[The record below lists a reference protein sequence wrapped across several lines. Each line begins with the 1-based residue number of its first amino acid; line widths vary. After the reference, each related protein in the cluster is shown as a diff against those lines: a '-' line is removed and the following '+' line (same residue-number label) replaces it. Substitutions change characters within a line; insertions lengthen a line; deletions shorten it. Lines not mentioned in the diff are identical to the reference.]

1 MKKGIFKRILCA
13 VFMAGMLFAPP
24 VWAKPGQDGTGE
36 RTPRCL
42 NCHRGEPFEAAFY
55 RSVHGD
61 NGCLSCH
68 RGILSLEKHMTGEE
82 KPRLLSCGA
91 CHGNISGRY
100 EKSYHAIYQNMTCQ
114 DCHRDIH
121 ALQKKDEDIRKNAI
135 QTCTGCHPEAEFA
148 AVGHTG
154 KFLKGNRDAASC
166 TDCHGIHDMPAYDP
180 ASARDR
186 AARRIS
192 STEKCRACHG
202 DPALAKRNHLSAS
215 VIEGYEKTYH
225 GKVYHAGYP
234 EQVAGCADCHTGH
247 NILPPEDGR
256 SALSPVHLAERCA
269 GCHQGFHP
277 RFTRYIGHPDYSTP
291 KQNPVLFIAN
301 IFMIALLAG
310 TFLFFW
316 GHSLLWWRKVYSLKC
331 RERRGYLKPR
341 SIIPE
346 CDIGRQ
352 VQRFSLVER
361 GMHVVLI
368 LSFFTLVMT
377 GFPLK
382 YPDTDWAKILM
393 DWFGGAAV
401 AGVFHRIA
409 AAVLIG
415 LFLYTLWLS
424 LKFLFPGGTTAGWL
438 GRLFGPDSL
447 CPNLKDLQD
456 IKGMFR
462 WFFNC
467 GEMPQ
472 FDRWTYWEKFDFFAV
487 FWGMTVIGGSGLTL
501 WFPEAASYV
510 FPGWVI
516 NVAALV
522 HSEEAFLAAIFIF
535 TVHFFNNHLVPNK
548 FPLEDNIFTGRYSVE
563 ALHEERPLEYERLVR
578 EGRLEGLKRPA
589 PGMLTQFLSSAFG
602 LLSLLFGLFLT
613 GLIFWAVLF
622 Y

>member
-1 MKKGIFKRILCA
+1 MRKGIFTRILCMIFTAGLLFIPSAWA
-13 VFMAGMLFAPP
+13 V
-24 VWAKPGQDGTGE
+24 PGQEGTGE
-36 RTPRCL
+36 GSLQCL
-42 NCHRGEPFEAAFY
+42 NCHRGEPFETAFF
-55 RSVHGD
+55 RSVHGN

-68 RGILSLEKHMTGEE
+68 RGIISLEKHMTGGER
-82 KPRLLSCGA
+82 PQLLSCGA
-91 CHGNISGRY
+91 CHGDVSRRY
-100 EKSYHAIYQNMTCQ
+100 EKSYHAVYQNMTCQ
-114 DCHRDIH
+114 DCHRNIH
-121 ALQKKDEDIRKNAI
+121 ALQKKYGDIRKNAV
-135 QTCTGCHPEAEFA
+135 QTCTGCHPYTEYA
-148 AVGHTG
+148 ALGHTG

-166 TDCHGIHDMPAYDP
+166 SDCHGIHDMPAYDP
-180 ASARDR
+180 ALPSDR
-186 AARRIS
+186 AARRIA
-192 STEKCRACHG
+192 STEKCRSCHG

-215 VIEGYEKTYH
+215 VIERYGETYH
-225 GKVYHAGYP
+225 GKVYNVGYP
-234 EQVAGCADCHTGH
+234 ELVAGCADCHTGH
-247 NILPPEDGR
+247 NILPPEDRR
-256 SALSPVHLAERCA
+256 SAVAPVHLAERCA
-269 GCHQGFHP
+269 RCHQGFHP
-277 RFTRYIGHPDYSTP
+277 RFARYIGHPDYSTP
-291 KQNPVLFIAN
+291 KQNPALFITN

-316 GHSLLWWRKVYSLKC
+316 VHSLLWWRKVYSLTC

-341 SIIPE
+341 AIIPE
-346 CDIGRQ
+346 CDVGRQ
-352 VQRFSLVER
+352 VQRFTLVER
-361 GMHVVLI
+361 GMHVALI
-368 LSFFTLVMT
+368 LSFFILVMT

-382 YPDTDWAKILM
+382 YHDTAWAKVLM
-393 DWFGGAAV
+393 EFFGGAAL

-415 LFLYTLWLS
+415 LFLYVFWLS
-424 LKFLFPGGTTAGWL
+424 LRFLFPGWKASGWL

-462 WFFNC
+462 WFFNR
-467 GEMPQ
+467 GDMPQ

-510 FPGWVI
+510 FPGWVV

-563 ALHEERPLEYERLVR
+563 ALREERPLEYERLVR
-578 EGRLEGLKRPA
+578 EGRLEGMKRPA
-589 PGMLTQFLSSAFG
+589 PGIITQFLSSAFG
-602 LLSLLFGLFLT
+602 LISLLFGLFLT
-613 GLIFWAVLF
+613 VLIFWAVIF